1 MTYTPEQAIT
11 HEIEVT
17 FNGEQVTG
25 EPTKMHRI
33 DRRRIKP
40 NCPPLGSPFLCR
52 VTDGEEDEDMLSDT
66 SGSGF
71 DRVRV
76 ELDHLSLVPVG
87 AAAAFTIRVAGG
99 DDAEL
104 AVSVQ
109 GRFFLKKNPFL
120 FSPK

>member
-1 MTYTPEQAIT
+1 M
-11 HEIEVT
+11 
-17 FNGEQVTG
+17 
-25 EPTKMHRI
+25 
-33 DRRRIKP
+33 
-40 NCPPLGSPFLCR
+40 
-52 VTDGEEDEDMLSDT
+52 TDGEEDEDMLSDT

-109 GRFFLKKNPFL
+109 GRFFFLEKNRFY
-120 FSPK
+120 FSQSEQQGMRKTGKAAGVFAWWWGAF

>member
-1 MTYTPEQAIT
+1 MSP
-11 HEIEVT
+11 
-17 FNGEQVTG
+17 
-25 EPTKMHRI
+25 HRNAPN
-33 DRRRIKP
+33 RRRIKP
-40 NCPPLGSPFLCR
+40 IIVLFLGSPFLCR

-109 GRFFLKKNPFL
+109 GRFFFKKKQF
-120 FSPK
+120 